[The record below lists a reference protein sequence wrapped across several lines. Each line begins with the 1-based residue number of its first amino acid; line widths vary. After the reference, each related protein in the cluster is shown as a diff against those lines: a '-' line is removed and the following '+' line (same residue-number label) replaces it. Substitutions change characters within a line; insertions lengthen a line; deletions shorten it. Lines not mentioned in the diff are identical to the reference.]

1 VLIQEA
7 LRQVN
12 DLHTE
17 DLEFSTS
24 PYSAGYRDAILMC
37 KEIIQDI
44 MWSAGHEP
52 DEEAEHD

>member
-52 DEEAEHD
+52 DESEDE